1 MVWYFLF
8 KDLEEVLKVISAIS
22 AARATSKVSRVIVP
36 KQKDD
41 KGIKG
46 LEKIGCRQ
54 TKIDRKKRK
63 KLCHSAILVQDL
75 FLSSF
80 ESWKYF

>member
-1 MVWYFLF
+1 MVWYSLF

-54 TKIDRKKRK
+54 TEIDRKKRK
-63 KLCHSAILVQDL
+63 KPHALCHSAILVQDL

-80 ESWKYF
+80 EK